1 MKEELPIIQFLPELS
16 EQLGVV
22 RSLILQAEPGAGKS
36 TEIPL
41 HLIKSDWLSSKKIV
55 MLEPRR
61 MAARNIANYLAQKL
75 GEKVGETVGYS
86 VKNDTKVSKGTKLE
100 IVTEGVLTNRL
111 QIDPEL
117 SDTGLII
124 FDEFHERSIHSDI
137 ALMLSL
143 EVQQSLREDLR
154 LLVMSATIDT
164 DYIAQY
170 MDSPPIIKCPG
181 RSYPVEISY
190 RPSGYDLKKRVYDA
204 LNDAL
209 LKNRGDILIFLPG
222 QADIRKCREYTETNL
237 GQRSDLVFLSLYGA
251 LPIDMQEQVLS
262 PDPMG
267 RQKVIFSTNVAETS
281 LTIEGVSC
289 VIDSG
294 LEKVLKYDPTSGMD
308 RLDTCMISKASA
320 TQRAGRAGRQ
330 QQGKCIRLWSEA
342 DNQRL
347 LDFKDEEIKRVDLAS
362 TVLETLLWG
371 YKNYADIKWL
381 TAPPKHHFDISL
393 ELLSTLGLVDKFN
406 KPTKLGLKASKL
418 NLHPRLAAMLLTIQE
433 PELVTL
439 GCELASVISER
450 DLFYRADSVDLT
462 QRLLALQEY
471 KLNKSAALNS
481 YPIKRHSV
489 EAVLREAQK
498 LKRTVGAASPKAGA
512 VSLVQL
518 NHNIGALLLKAYPER
533 LAKKRSHN
541 SSGYL
546 LANGR
551 GVFLADHDPLNDA
564 DWIVVCDC
572 DAQKK
577 EGRVYS
583 ASQIDLSLIVSDKKH
598 LTSRDEYR
606 LDNNKTKVVGREVV
620 SYGAITISEK
630 PIANIPKSKFHDC
643 LASLL
648 KAEGLSLLNWTE
660 KCESWIKRVKWLSEK
675 INFPYL
681 SRESLLESLDSWL
694 LPYINHIDSLQ
705 TLKNLDIY
713 PLLTSTLSYEEQKIL
728 KLEAPTHYLTPSGKS
743 IKISYEPHQDPTV
756 SVLLQEVFGELKSPM
771 IAKNSIRL
779 RFELLSPAKRPIQIT
794 SDLANFW
801 KTSYFDVAK
810 DMRSKYPKH
819 RWPDE
824 PLEAKAGSS
833 IKRKVD

>member
-1 MKEELPIIQFLPELS
+1 MKEELPIIQYLPEIS
-16 EQLGVV
+16 EHLRSA

-36 TEIPL
+36 TEVPFY
-41 HLIKSDWLSSKKIV
+41 LIKSEWLCSKKIV

-61 MAARNIANYLAQKL
+61 MAARNIANYLARKL
-75 GEKVGETVGYS
+75 GEKVGETIGYS
-86 VKNDTKVSKGTKLE
+86 VKNDKKVSENTKLE

-164 DYIAQY
+164 NLIAQY
-170 MDSPPIIKCPG
+170 MGSPPVIKCSG
-181 RSYPVEISY
+181 RSYPVEINY
-190 RPSGYDLKKRVYDA
+190 RPAGYDLKKSVSDA
-204 LNDAL
+204 LNEAL
-209 LKNRGDILIFLPG
+209 LKNNGDILIFLPG
-222 QADIRKCREYTETNL
+222 QADIRKCREYAENNL
-237 GQRSDLVFLSLYGA
+237 GQKSDLVFLSLYGA

-262 PDPMG
+262 PDPIK

-294 LEKVLKYDPTSGMD
+294 LEKVLIYDPTSGME
-308 RLDTCMISKASA
+308 RLDTCLISKASA
-320 TQRAGRAGRQ
+320 TQRAGRAGRLR
-330 QQGKCIRLWSEA
+330 QGKCIRLWSEA

-347 LDFKDEEIKRVDLAS
+347 QDFKDEEIKRVDLAS

-371 YKNYADIKWL
+371 YKSYADIKWL

-393 ELLSTLGLVDKFN
+393 KLILTLELVDKFN

-418 NLHPRLAAMLLTIQE
+418 NLHPRLAAMLLTIRD
-433 PELVTL
+433 PELITL
-439 GCELASVISER
+439 GCELASLISER
-450 DLFYRADSVDLT
+450 DLFFRADSVDIT
-462 QRLLALQEY
+462 HRLLALQDY
-471 KLNKSAALNS
+471 KVNKSAALNS

-498 LKRTVGAASPKAGA
+498 LKRIVGAPSKAGEI
-512 VSLVQL
+512 SLEQL
-518 NHNIGALLLKAYPER
+518 NSNVGNLLLKAYPER
-533 LAKKRSHN
+533 LAKKRSPN

-551 GVFLADHDPLNDA
+551 GVFLADLDSLNDA
-564 DWIVVCDC
+564 DWIVVCEC

-577 EGRVYS
+577 EGRVFS
-583 ASQIDLSLIVSDKKH
+583 ASPIELSFIVSNKKN
-598 LTSRDEYR
+598 LTYRNEYR
-606 LDNNKTKVVGREVV
+606 LDNNKTKIVGREIV

-630 PIANIPKSKFHDC
+630 PITNISKSEYHKC
-643 LASLL
+643 LANLFKS
-648 KAEGLSLLNWTE
+648 EGLSLLNWTG
-660 KCESWIKRVKWLSEK
+660 KCEDWIQRVEWLSEK
-675 INFPYL
+675 IEFPYL
-681 SRESLLESLDSWL
+681 SKKSLLENLDTWL
-694 LPYINHIDSLQ
+694 LPYINHIDSIQAL
-705 TLKNLDIY
+705 TNLDIY
-713 PLLTSTLSYEEQKIL
+713 PLLTSILSYEEQKTL
-728 KLEAPTHYLTPSGKS
+728 ELEAPTHYLTPSGKS
-743 IKISYEPHQDPTV
+743 IKISYESHQDPTV
-756 SVLLQEVFGELKSPM
+756 SVLLQEVFGELRSPM

-794 SDLANFW
+794 NDLANFW
-801 KTSYFDVAK
+801 RVSYFDVAK

-819 RWPDE
+819 RWPE
-824 PLEAKAGSS
+824 KPLEAQAGSS
-833 IKRKVD
+833 VKLRRN

>member
-1 MKEELPIIQFLPELS
+1 LKEELPIIKFLPEIS
-16 EQLGVV
+16 EQLGAA

-36 TEIPL
+36 TEVPL
-41 HLIKSDWLSSKKIV
+41 YLIHSDWLGSKKII

-61 MAARNIANYLAQKL
+61 MAARNIANYLAKRL

-86 VKNDTKVSKGTKLE
+86 VKNDKKVSEHTKLE
-100 IVTEGVLTNRL
+100 IVTEGVLANRL
-111 QIDPEL
+111 QVDPEL
-117 SDTGLII
+117 PDIGLII

-143 EVQQSLREDLR
+143 EVQQSLRDDLR

-164 DYIAQY
+164 EYIAQY
-170 MDSPPIIKCPG
+170 MNYSPVIKCPG

-190 RPSGYDLKKRVYDA
+190 KRAGYDLKKSVCDA
-204 LNDAL
+204 LNDAIS
-209 LKNRGDILIFLPG
+209 KDRGDILIFLPG
-222 QADIRKCREYTETNL
+222 QAEIRKCREYAENNL
-237 GQRSDLVFLSLYGA
+237 GQTKDLVFLSLYGA

-262 PDPMG
+262 SDSAR

-294 LEKVLKYDPTSGMD
+294 LEKVLMYDPTSGMN
-308 RLDTCMISKASA
+308 RLDTCWISKASA
-320 TQRAGRAGRQ
+320 TQRAGRAGRL
-330 QQGKCIRLWSEA
+330 QQGQCIRLWTER
-342 DNQRL
+342 DNQKL
-347 LDFKDEEIKRVDLAS
+347 QDFKDEEIKRVDLAP

-381 TAPPKHHFDISL
+381 TAPPKHHFEISL
-393 ELLSTLGLVDKFN
+393 ALLSTLGLVDKLN
-406 KPTKLGLKASKL
+406 KPTKLGQRASKL

-439 GCELASVISER
+439 GSELASIISER
-450 DLFYRADSVDLT
+450 DLFYSSDSVDIT
-462 QRLLALQEY
+462 QRLSALQEY
-471 KLNKSAALNS
+471 KVNKSGALHS
-481 YPIKRHSV
+481 YPIKRQTV
-489 EAVLREAQK
+489 EAIIKESKR
-498 LKRTVGAASPKAGA
+498 LKRMLGVFTREIEF
-512 VSLVQL
+512 SLEQL
-518 NHNIGALLLKAYPER
+518 NRNVGILLLSAYPER
-533 LAKKRSHN
+533 LAKKRSSG

-551 GVFLADHDPLNDA
+551 GVLLTEHDPLNNF

-583 ASQIDLSLIVSDKKH
+583 AGPIDLASIVSNKKQ
-598 LTSRDEYR
+598 LIYKNEYK

-620 SYGAITISEK
+620 SYGAITVYEK
-630 PIANIPKSKFHDC
+630 PIANIQKSQLQDC

-648 KAEGLSLLNWTE
+648 KVEGLSLLNWTE
-660 KCESWIKRVKWLSEK
+660 KCESWIQRVKWLSEK
-675 INFPYL
+675 INFPSL
-681 SRESLLESLDSWL
+681 SKESLLDSLDNWL
-694 LPYINHIDSLQ
+694 LPYINHINSLQ
-705 TLKNLDIY
+705 ALRNLDVY
-713 PLLTSTLSYEEQKIL
+713 PMLTAILSYEEQKIL
-728 KLEAPTHYLTPSGKS
+728 NLEAPTHYITPSEKS
-743 IKISYEPHQDPTV
+743 IKIRYEQHQDPTV

-771 IAKNSIRL
+771 IAKSTVRL

-819 RWPDE
+819 RWPEE
-824 PLEAKAGSS
+824 PLKAKAGRS
-833 IKRKVD
+833 IKLKVN